1 MPLPGFPKIKT
12 PKIESVLSIIDTAS
26 GAIDKGLGL
35 IDKVGDKFDK
45 LGISDTPSATP
56 PRVAESQKEEPKTE
70 PPASSPHQ
78 SGEDIATACV
88 SCSLGHFSTSAGL
101 LNEAVR
107 FKAEGITS
115 NEILDRIAK
124 VLEEQNALERVDL
137 TREKL
142 QRTPKWEKEIAEEAL
157 QESRKLRHSLE
168 SITSIEE
175 LEQVAADTAGYY
187 KKMNRQWY
195 RGRFQHLGKGK
206 AEAIEKRLSPEDKQR
221 VKKRAEELIEEV

>member
-26 GAIDKGLGL
+26 GAIDKGLDL
-35 IDKVGDKFDK
+35 IDKVGNKFDK

-78 SGEDIATACV
+78 SGEEIATACV
-88 SCSLGHFSTSAGL
+88 PCALGHFSTSAGL

-107 FKAEGITS
+107 FKREGISS

-124 VLEEQNALERVDL
+124 CLQEQNALERVDL
-137 TREKL
+137 APEML
-142 QRTPKWEKEIAEEAL
+142 QNTTPWEKGLVEEAL
-157 QESRKLRHSLE
+157 QQSRALRHKLE
-168 SITSIEE
+168 RIKSIDE
-175 LEQVAADTAGYY
+175 LEQVAADAASYY
-187 KKMNRQWY
+187 RELNREWY
-195 RGRFQHLGKGK
+195 KGRFSHLGKEK
-206 AEAIEKRLSPEDKQR
+206 VEAIEKRLSSEAN
-221 VKKRAEELIEEV
+221 AEAK